1 MFTSNAGQF
10 NRTSPAVFNNGGR
23 PITAMPGIGLGQDLA
38 AAATAGKQNPNSAA
52 KVTPPKAVPA
62 TATGVQT
69 MSQPTKTAALL
80 SMLKIAQ
87 GQAPVPGPAGLPPT
101 PGTPTV
107 VPPAPPGPM
116 PPPPAAPSPIP
127 MNPRQQPIRDRTA
140 TDNKQQAVLAS
151 LVADGERAR
160 VTPDRSPTNELKS
173 DLMTHGKIAFDAIST
188 FSKFAE
194 LYKKS
199 KQDNSK
205 PSRSGMG
212 EQNGLSYEQRKEDHA
227 TGVDAW
233 ASLDRFKHKKAGDE
247 LLAHAFVDACADKGM
262 TLDQIADAVI
272 KVGNE
277 FEGDAGIELVTGI
290 EKVAG
295 VGDFLLK
302 TIAKPAIN
310 TFSKL
315 PARLYVGGRNLAANA
330 VKDIAKAPGLAAT
343 RAALG
348 GAAGYSASPG
358 FGSLQDAAQTV
369 ATTGLGAAGAAFS
382 PNASSTSQQARG
394 ARYIPEGIMRTG
406 QRYLIGSGVG
416 SMADLAQS
424 RFTEMPMD
432 NRYRDLGG
440 RIGLVTGGLQQMGM
454 PLAAGRAGTAT
465 AGGLMLMS
473 PWGNSALQKTKEPVN
488 QAIDHA
494 SVRTFNNMST
504 MLDDALKSNSPQM
517 QKIDQAVKDRL
528 QEYAAKMGLSN
539 IIDPSTGLPST
550 ALLSQQG
557 GDFLRNSFMNS
568 LSGIGNTIN
577 EYTNPMFKAMGYD
590 TENMTPWQRYSM
602 LGGGLLSG
610 AGALMQNPYMMGA
623 GAIGMGYGGMSH
635 PWAKKQFG
643 IGAPGSNPLWNSF
656 WGAQPTGQSQQ

>member
-1 MFTSNAGQF
+1 MFTPNAGQF

-23 PITAMPGIGLGQDLA
+23 PVTAMPGMGLGQDLA

-52 KVTPPKAVPA
+52 KVTPPRAVPA
-62 TATGVQT
+62 TATGVQA
-69 MSQPTKTAALL
+69 MSQPTKTAALV
-80 SMLKIAQ
+80 SMLKSAQ
-87 GQAPVPGPAGLPPT
+87 GNAPVPGPAGLPPT

-107 VPPAPPGPM
+107 VPPAPPGPV

-127 MNPRQQPIRDRTA
+127 MNPRQQPIRQRTQ
-140 TDNKQQAVLAS
+140 TDNKQQAILAS
-151 LVADGERAR
+151 LVADGEKAR
-160 VTPDRSPTNELKS
+160 VVSDRSPTNELKS
-173 DLMTHGKIAFDAIST
+173 DLMTRGKIASDSIST

-227 TGVDAW
+227 TGADAW

-277 FEGDAGIELVTGI
+277 FEGDAGIELITGI

-295 VGDFLLK
+295 VGDFLVK
-302 TIAKPAIN
+302 TFAKPAIN
-310 TFSKL
+310 MVSKL
-315 PARLYVGGRNLAANA
+315 PANLYIGGKNLAVNA
-330 VKDIAKAPGLAAT
+330 AKDMAKSPGMALT
-343 RAALG
+343 RAGLG
-348 GAAGYSASPG
+348 GMAGYSASPG
-358 FGSLQDAAQTV
+358 FGSLQDAAQTI
-369 ATTGLGAAGAAFS
+369 ATTGAGAAGAAFS
-382 PNASSTSQQARG
+382 PNASSTSRQARG

-406 QRYLIGSGVG
+406 QRYLIGSGAG
-416 SMADLAQS
+416 SAADMLQARLS
-424 RFTEMPMD
+424 EMPMD

-440 RIGLVTGGLQQMGM
+440 RIGLVSGGLQQMGI
-454 PLAAGRAGTAT
+454 PLAQGRAAP
-465 AGGLMLMS
+465 AAVGGLMLMS
-473 PWGNSALQKTKEPVN
+473 GWGNPAIQKIKEPVN

-528 QEYAAKMGLSN
+528 KEYADKMGLSS
-539 IIDPSTGLPST
+539 IIDKTTGLPNT

-568 LSGIGNTIN
+568 LSGFGDVIN
-577 EYTNPMFKAMGYD
+577 KYTDPMFKAMGYD
-590 TENMTPWQRYSM
+590 TSKMTPWERYSM

-623 GAIGMGYGGMSH
+623 GAIGMGYGAMAN
-635 PWAKKQFG
+635 PWMQKQFG
-643 IGAPGSNPLWNSF
+643 YNMPNTNPLANWF
-656 WGAQPTGQSQQ
+656 PAAAPTAQPQQ